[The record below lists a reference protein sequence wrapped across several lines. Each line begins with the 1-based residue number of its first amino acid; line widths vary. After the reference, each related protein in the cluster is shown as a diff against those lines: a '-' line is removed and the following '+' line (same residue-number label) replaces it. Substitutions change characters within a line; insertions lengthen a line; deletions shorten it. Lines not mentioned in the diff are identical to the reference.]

1 MTDKF
6 TVVQETPTNPEN
18 DRMMTMQVSAAPGH
32 VFFCRRVGIPEDV
45 EDSERE
51 SYLQLQLEGMSP
63 FPLEHLQFGFC
74 VDNAKR
80 YAYMYSGYRRSFD
93 SAEMSDWSKHEVVIP
108 EFSVGVLAGKGEEGS
123 PLLLVSDSS
132 ISYFEF
138 DDLSE
143 IPCYF
148 ESFPRNKG
156 GDGAVRPAS
165 GDLEDVT
172 ERLKDRI
179 GEESPRIW
187 NAITN
192 ITIEKK
198 KYEFQATEAGK
209 SIAVQVEREV
219 LWNMDLRDPES
230 VEQAKQ
236 EEQRNVIIWRVVLA
250 VAAALALLVFGE
262 LLWFG
267 ERGYLNLREDWN
279 AEQAPIVER
288 IISQQTTINELL
300 SFQDSDLVPFD
311 MLVAIQPFLTDAVW
325 FTKVETNGTNSLKVF
340 ANATSNGQV
349 NQFKARLDR
358 FVKIE
363 TVELENIQ
371 SRPGGATFTAF
382 IYFKTGSFATRT
394 VIEEVA
400 NNG

>member
-1 MTDKF
+1 VTDKF
-6 TVVQETPTNPEN
+6 TVVQNTLTNPEN
-18 DRMMTMQVSAAPGH
+18 DRMMTMQVAAAPGH
-32 VFFCRRVGIPEDV
+32 VFFCRRVEIPEDV

-74 VDNAKR
+74 VDKAKR
-80 YAYMYSGYRRSFD
+80 YAYIYSGYRRSFD
-93 SAEMSDWSKHEVVIP
+93 STEMSEWSKYEVVIP
-108 EFSVGVLAGKGEEGS
+108 EFSVGVLAGKGEEGA

-138 DDLSE
+138 DDVSE

-148 ESFPRNKG
+148 ESFPRNSG
-156 GDGAVRPAS
+156 GDGSVRLAS
-165 GDLEDVT
+165 GDLEVVT

-179 GEESPRIW
+179 GENITRIW
-187 NAITN
+187 YSNTN
-192 ITIEKK
+192 ITIEEKK
-198 KYEFQATEAGK
+198 FKFQATEAGK
-209 SIAVQVEREV
+209 SIAVQIKREV

-236 EEQRNVIIWRVVLA
+236 EEQRNLLIWRVVLA

-262 LLWFG
+262 LFWFV

-279 AEQAPIVER
+279 TEQAPIVER

-358 FVKIE
+358 FVKIDN
-363 TVELENIQ
+363 VELENIQ
-371 SRPGGATFTAF
+371 SRPGGATFTAL
-382 IYFKTGSFATRT
+382 IYFKAGSFAIKN
-394 VIEEVA
+394 VIEKVA

>member
-1 MTDKF
+1 
-6 TVVQETPTNPEN
+6 
-18 DRMMTMQVSAAPGH
+18 MMTMQVSAAPGH
-32 VFFCRRVGIPEDV
+32 IFFCRRLEIPADV

-63 FPLEHLQFGFC
+63 FPLEHLQFGFY
-74 VDNAKR
+74 VDSAKR
-80 YAYMYSGYRRSFD
+80 YAFIYSGYRRSFD
-93 SAEMSDWSKHEVVIP
+93 NAEMSEWSKQEVVIP

-148 ESFPRNKG
+148 ESFPRNSG
-156 GDGAVRPAS
+156 EDGAVRPAS
-165 GDLEDVT
+165 EDLEDVT
-172 ERLKDRI
+172 ERLKSRI
-179 GEESPRIW
+179 GEECLRIW
-187 NAITN
+187 NAITK
-192 ITIEKK
+192 ITIEQKK
-198 KYEFQATEAGK
+198 FELQAMEAGK
-209 SIAVQVEREV
+209 LITVQVEREV
-219 LWNMDLRDPES
+219 LWDMDLRDPES

-236 EEQRNVIIWRVVLA
+236 EEQRNVLIWRVVLG
-250 VAAALALLVFGE
+250 VAAALALLLFGE

-267 ERGYLNLREDWN
+267 ERAYLNLRQDWN
-279 AEQAPIVER
+279 AEQSPIVER

-349 NQFKARLDR
+349 NQFKARLER
-358 FVKIE
+358 FVKID

-382 IYFKTGSFATRT
+382 LNFKTGSFSSRS
-394 VIEEVA
+394 VSEEVA